1 MLGIFRFS
9 LGPRLVEQSGP
20 LFAGETEVQTPKGSE
35 AADRHRDS
43 GGHPGHD
50 SPIEQNPATGCLAN
64 VDELLGVL
72 SSRLAPTEPQ
82 VTDVTP
88 ASTARVLIGDHQ
100 GILAGMLGHPL
111 LRLLVE

>member
-1 MLGIFRFS
+1 
-9 LGPRLVEQSGP
+9 
-20 LFAGETEVQTPKGSE
+20 VQTPKGSE
-35 AADRHRDS
+35 AADCHRDR

-50 SPIEQNPATGCLAN
+50 PPVEQDPAAGRLAN

-72 SSRLAPTEPQ
+72 IARLAPTEPQ

-88 ASTARVLIGDHQ
+88 ASTAGVLIGDHQ
-100 GILAGMLGHPL
+100 GILAGMLGQPL